1 MKKSQKITKKVMV
14 FGVFDR
20 LHPGHV
26 SFLEQAAAL
35 GEELIVV
42 LARDASVRELKHKTP
57 YHNEYE
63 RIQTVRKIAGVDH
76 VVLGDEKLGSYAVIQ
91 EHKPNVI
98 CLGYDQHGLAR
109 DLKKWMQEGQLTS
122 ILLITLIAHKPEVF
136 HTSLRC

>member
-1 MKKSQKITKKVMV
+1 MV

-26 SFLEQAAAL
+26 SFLEQASAM
-35 GEELIVV
+35 GDELIVV
-42 LARDASVRELKHKTP
+42 LARDASVRELKNKTP

-91 EHKPNVI
+91 KHKPDMI
-98 CLGYDQHGLAR
+98 CLGYDQHGLGE
-109 DLKKWMQEGQLTS
+109 DLTKRMREGKLTS
-122 ILLITLIAHKPEVF
+122 VPLITLTAHKPEVF